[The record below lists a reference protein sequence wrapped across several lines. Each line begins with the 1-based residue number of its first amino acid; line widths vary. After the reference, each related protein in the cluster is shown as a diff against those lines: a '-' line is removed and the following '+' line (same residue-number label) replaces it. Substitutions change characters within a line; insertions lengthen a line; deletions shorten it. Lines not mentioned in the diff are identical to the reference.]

1 MTGGY
6 FKNMHSK
13 LETQKQRKDL
23 ISQISR
29 VESELSTLKKQLE
42 EVEININITMSDM
55 QKNEIKN
62 SKSK

>member
-1 MTGGY
+1 
-6 FKNMHSK
+6 MHSK

>member
-1 MTGGY
+1 
-6 FKNMHSK
+6 MHSK

-23 ISQISR
+23 ICQINR
-29 VESELSTLKKQLE
+29 VESELSTLKSQLE
-42 EVEININITMSDM
+42 EVENNINITMSDM